1 MFFKYF
7 YHFYF
12 KYKYYFSGP
21 KQINIFILINM
32 NKKIIT
38 IFAFISLS
46 LLFTSVSYGQQSG
59 SSASIDTR
67 ITRNLDIFNSL
78 FKELNLFYVDS
89 LDVDKTMET
98 AINSMLDDIDPYT
111 EYIPASSREDF
122 MVISTGEYGG
132 IGSYIYERNGN
143 VYISEPY
150 EGSPAAKVGLKPGD
164 RIVMID
170 GVNVEGWGSDKVSE
184 RLKGQASTTLELLIS
199 RKYDGPDSLKTFN
212 IVREKIKVD
221 PVSYYGV
228 THGNIGYIALETF
241 NEHSAANVKE
251 ALLKLKANPEVKN
264 IVLDLRGNGG
274 GLLESSIQIVGLF
287 VPKGTQV
294 LQTRGKTKQQERTY
308 KTTEE
313 PVDTQIPLAVLVDGG
328 TASAAEITAG
338 ALQDLDRAVVIGTR
352 SFGKGLVQATRQLPF
367 DALLKVT
374 VSKYYIPSGRL
385 IQEIDYSNKDED
397 GTPKHT
403 TDSTTQYQTAHGRVV
418 TGGGGITPD
427 LKIPTSQASRLAY
440 NIVRDGWD
448 FDYAVKYVSEHPTIP
463 SPEEFVITDEIFND
477 FKSFIDPKRFEY
489 DKVCETS
496 FASLKKTAEAEG
508 YLNDETREEF
518 DRLEK
523 LLKHDLYKDLDIH
536 RDDIEK
542 LLAKEII
549 KNYYYQ
555 RGQMIYGLRKD
566 KATQSASD
574 MFNKP
579 GEYEKI
585 LNLPYKP
592 AASSSSTQGK
602 KKSSKR

>member
-1 MFFKYF
+1 
-7 YHFYF
+7 
-12 KYKYYFSGP
+12 
-21 KQINIFILINM
+21 M

-427 LKIPTSQASRLAY
+427 IKIPTSQASRLAY